1 MYQIYCDNVLIYDP
15 RTDDRRVIEP
25 VLELGLNKTGSLTFQ
40 IPTTNPIYNEIKKL
54 KSEISVYQDG
64 EWLFTGRVLED
75 EVFYNKVKN
84 IICEGELAYLLDSIQ
99 RNAGTLTSG
108 GEQTDELK
116 TLITYYITNHNNEVE
131 SRKKFNVGNVNL
143 EYTIAKDYDFTN
155 NNYST
160 TQDCFRNLIN
170 EFGGYLLCR
179 HENENKYIDFIDNE
193 HLNTNSQIIEFGKNI
208 IDMTQFTKGGDVATA
223 LIVKGSN
230 VDLTSV
236 GAFTD
241 GTIKHDANTDYVYD
255 TDAVDKYGW
264 IFKYLQLDDVTST
277 ETLVTNSKKQ
287 LKYYTKPVFSIE
299 LTAVD
304 LHLLNVNIESI
315 KIGDK
320 IRVLSIPHGLDIY
333 MIVNNITINMD
344 SPENTKVELIHED
357 RADIPTMT
365 TDKIIKIDNIESNIK
380 NEVGNIDNKIIGYD
394 DKLSGYDNKFADYDT
409 KFVDYDNK
417 INALDTNLG
426 NTIDSYLGD
435 NLGTAIGDYLQNG
448 GSIDLSEYAKVV
460 EVNSAFDELATLLN
474 GV

>member
-131 SRKKFNVGNVNL
+131 TRKKFNVGNVNL

-241 GTIKHDANTDYVYD
+241 
-255 TDAVDKYGW
+255 
-264 IFKYLQLDDVTST
+264 
-277 ETLVTNSKKQ
+277 
-287 LKYYTKPVFSIE
+287 
-299 LTAVD
+299 
-304 LHLLNVNIESI
+304 
-315 KIGDK
+315 
-320 IRVLSIPHGLDIY
+320 
-333 MIVNNITINMD
+333 
-344 SPENTKVELIHED
+344 
-357 RADIPTMT
+357 
-365 TDKIIKIDNIESNIK
+365 
-380 NEVGNIDNKIIGYD
+380 
-394 DKLSGYDNKFADYDT
+394 
-409 KFVDYDNK
+409 
-417 INALDTNLG
+417 
-426 NTIDSYLGD
+426 
-435 NLGTAIGDYLQNG
+435 
-448 GSIDLSEYAKVV
+448 
-460 EVNSAFDELATLLN
+460 
-474 GV
+474 